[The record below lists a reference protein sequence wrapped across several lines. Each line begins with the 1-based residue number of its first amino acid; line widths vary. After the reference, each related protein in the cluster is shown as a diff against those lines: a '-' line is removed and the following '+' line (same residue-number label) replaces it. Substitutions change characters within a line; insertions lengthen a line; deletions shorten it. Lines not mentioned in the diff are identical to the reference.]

1 MRDQCRHDIDM
12 ALRETL
18 HHFIQTIHK
27 ARVFAYCISVLIFAS
42 RLLYTEATVSYALFL
57 VFLLAYPYVHRFI
70 CGHVKNDA
78 VGARYGLLPDGALVG
93 IMIIVAEFNLLV
105 SVAIIAAL
113 VMGTLMVAK
122 PKMLTINPGVVMT
135 SCGLSYIVLD
145 PNISTQG

>member
-1 MRDQCRHDIDM
+1 M
-12 ALRETL
+12 ATWEKL
-18 HHFIQTIHK
+18 HHLIQAIHQ
-27 ARVFAYCISVLIFAS
+27 ARVFAYCILALIFAS
-42 RLLYTEATVSYALFL
+42 RLLYTEATASYTFFL
-57 VFLLAYPYVHRFI
+57 AFLLAFPYLHRFI
-70 CGHVKNDA
+70 CGRIRNDA
-78 VGARYGLLPDGALVG
+78 IGARYGLLSDGALVG
-93 IMIIVAEFNLLV
+93 IMIVLAEFSLLV